1 MTEAEAKGFQMRKQ
15 FYFAYHS
22 LVLYSFGLENAL
34 ERSKMDISFF
44 LTNVHESAT
53 VSEGGCSAKEGYA
66 DEDIEMLHDRQGPLP
81 AVRVSEIPA

>member
-1 MTEAEAKGFQMRKQ
+1 MTEAEARGFQHRKQ

-53 VSEGGCSAKEGYA
+53 VSRLNIQRKRVRANQA
-66 DEDIEMLHDRQGPLP
+66 TEMLHHRQGALLALRMSEVP
-81 AVRVSEIPA
+81 A